1 MSTTLFSINGGS
13 PGDIFRLTQ
22 VEHHT
27 THCGG
32 ADSSTCVF
40 DEYTGGRRI
49 TSTTGKFSPTT
60 RPTGPGTGPGTAYTW
75 SLSTDVAN
83 NYNLLKLPAFQPAI
97 TTHYEDYPLDGV
109 NDGFYVTEYHYYIV
123 WERTTENINSGD
135 ALRFNKNEDL
145 NMHLYLGTDIDDTI
159 IQHRCMM
166 SNNMVDSYNEVNST
180 SLTTLPIVS
189 CVDASSSGGYT
200 IPGVIYQQDVYTDPN
215 FYQGVGTGYITNFLN
230 TAWQGIQETNAGSWI
245 PMHWPGGY
253 FNISSSLS
261 TQMQANTASGI
272 FTRLKFT
279 ADRSAHAT
287 GISTVSQFVGVSFPQ
302 VPTIGLPSP
311 TTPVNS
317 NPSGPSLPPG
327 GFTPPPTIPVTP
339 PGGIPTLPPAVSGI
353 STPGVILPPTIF
365 PPVLSGGPS
374 CGTIAK
380 VTSRPCVMANTDSSG
395 VPESLTYDST
405 NFVQVSGHNSGL
417 LCYMHAPVPHLNYAI
432 SKILFYAAIN
442 DIGQIVSLSHPFY
455 TDYTTLSTNRTIARC
470 TPARVSTEAAP
481 ADEFVQY
488 DIMSLGATRTVDNK
502 DALCAKLATAGGY
515 KTAEAAQT
523 WYNKNRIGTIKYNPI
538 TQELSGMFLTTE
550 QFDSLTR
557 SPTAANFTG
566 TTTIAFLPSDG
577 INIYPPIE
585 LKTGQHVGWHVQGS
599 GFATSTQISMLAEFL
614 WDPTPRTY
622 NYRSHP
628 LRGNCNAKPSYKY
641 TSNTDSLTGLA
652 SYGKTGQGAIALG
665 GGANRPRARLPLSGP
680 TIGHQHTE
688 HSPRRYEVYNT
699 KFDFS
704 GRDYGFNVGGTY
716 TKLYNVTEFYWVE
729 LGDMTSVETRIDFDM
744 YSSDWTVAEFTDF
757 CQMSGQQIAEF
768 LNKAGRFTELS
779 VLSAGTQ
786 QLQLVGFCT
795 YNGVLTASDG
805 SYYVAAIARQNPPT
819 WCTPVT
825 GNLDNFLV
833 CTSGKELILPY
844 LVSKTV

>member
-1 MSTTLFSINGGS
+1 M
-13 PGDIFRLTQ
+13 
-22 VEHHT
+22 
-27 THCGG
+27 
-32 ADSSTCVF
+32 A
-40 DEYTGGRRI
+40 
-49 TSTTGKFSPTT
+49 
-60 RPTGPGTGPGTAYTW
+60 
-75 SLSTDVAN
+75 
-83 NYNLLKLPAFQPAI
+83 
-97 TTHYEDYPLDGV
+97 
-109 NDGFYVTEYHYYIV
+109 
-123 WERTTENINSGD
+123 
-135 ALRFNKNEDL
+135 
-145 NMHLYLGTDIDDTI
+145 
-159 IQHRCMM
+159 
-166 SNNMVDSYNEVNST
+166 
-180 SLTTLPIVS
+180 
-189 CVDASSSGGYT
+189 
-200 IPGVIYQQDVYTDPN
+200 
-215 FYQGVGTGYITNFLN
+215 
-230 TAWQGIQETNAGSWI
+230 
-245 PMHWPGGY
+245 
-253 FNISSSLS
+253 
-261 TQMQANTASGI
+261 ANTAYGC
-272 FTRLKFT
+272 FTRLQFKVNRLANT
-279 ADRSAHAT
+279 SPVA
-287 GISTVSQFVGVSFPQ
+287 TVSQFVGVNLPQ
-302 VPTIGLPSP
+302 IPTIGIPSP

-327 GFTPPPTIPVTP
+327 GFTPPPTI
-339 PGGIPTLPPAVSGI
+339 
-353 STPGVILPPTIF
+353 F
-365 PPVLSGGPS
+365 PPVLSAAPS

-395 VPESLTYDST
+395 VPQSLTYESS
-405 NFVQVSGHNSGL
+405 NLFYQVSGHNTGL
-417 LCYMHAPVPHLNYAI
+417 LCYIHAPVPHLNYAT

-442 DIGQIVSLSHPFY
+442 DNGQIVSLSHPFY

-488 DIMSLGATRTVDNK
+488 DIMPLGATRTANNMD
-502 DALCAKLATAGGY
+502 DLRTKLATTGGY
-515 KTAEAAQT
+515 ETTEAAQT
-523 WYNKNRIGTIKYNPI
+523 WYNKNRVGTIKYNPI

-557 SPTAANFTG
+557 SPTAGNFTG
-566 TTTIAFLPSDG
+566 TNCIAFLPSDG
-577 INIYPPIE
+577 VNIFPPIE

-599 GFATSTQISMLAEFL
+599 GFATSTQISMVAEFL

-622 NYRSHP
+622 NYRPHP
-628 LRGNCNAKPSYKY
+628 LRGICNSKPSYKY

-704 GRDYGFNVGGTY
+704 GRDYGFFVGGVY
-716 TKLYNVTEFYWVE
+716 TKQYNVTEFYWPE
-729 LGDMTSVETRIDFDM
+729 LGDMPSVETRINFDM
-744 YSSDWTVAEFTDF
+744 YSSDWGVAEFTDF
-757 CQMSGQQIAEF
+757 CQMSGYQIAEF
-768 LNKAGRFTELS
+768 LNRAGRFTELS

-795 YNGVLTASDG
+795 YNGSLTASDG